1 MHGASHMKALLRKTK
16 MHAKATHKKSHMI
29 VNAHSG
35 SWLFFFNLGYTSHPL
50 HGLNSSHARILK
62 LATRW
67 HPWHDHFQV
76 QDFQVTNLVG
86 PKMTI
91 EGEKCGS
98 FPNFKVLNKL
108 NNPQLTP
115 PKNTSS
121 QNKNVQQKFDRLEEK
136 SCCVIMWNHFAN

>member
-1 MHGASHMKALLRKTK
+1 
-16 MHAKATHKKSHMI
+16 MHAKPTHKKSHMI
-29 VNAHSG
+29 VNVYSG
-35 SWLFFFNLGYTSHPL
+35 SWFFFFNLGYTSHPL
-50 HGLNSSHARILK
+50 HGLSASHAKILK
-62 LATRW
+62 LAIRW

-91 EGEKCGS
+91 EGEKCGN
-98 FPNFKVLNKL
+98 FPNLKVLNEL

-115 PKNTSS
+115 KKTRLPKT
-121 QNKNVQQKFDRLEEK
+121 NVQQKFDRLEEK